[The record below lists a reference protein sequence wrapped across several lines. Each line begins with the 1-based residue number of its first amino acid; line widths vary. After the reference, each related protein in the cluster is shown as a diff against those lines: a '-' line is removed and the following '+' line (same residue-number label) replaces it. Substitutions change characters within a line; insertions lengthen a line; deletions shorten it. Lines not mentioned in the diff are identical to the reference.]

1 VVTTTL
7 HRVTG
12 VCALFVLLFWPLAA
26 NAEMT
31 HIHIPSRFVTSI
43 FAAIACG
50 NLLYQGYRIRSESR
64 INIIAKFLLFIGCFL
79 LGYEIYILLKLG

>member
-1 VVTTTL
+1 VVTTML
-7 HRVTG
+7 HRVIG

-26 NAEMT
+26 NAEIT
-31 HIHIPSRFVTSI
+31 HIHIPSRFVASTI
-43 FAAIACG
+43 AAIASG
-50 NLLYQGYRIRSESR
+50 NLLYQAYRIPSESL

>member
-1 VVTTTL
+1 MVTTTL

-50 NLLYQGYRIRSESR
+50 NLLYQGYRIRSEEAYCVVPGSAICGVR
-64 INIIAKFLLFIGCFL
+64 P
-79 LGYEIYILLKLG
+79 